1 MINTHLL
8 KGASIVLT
16 NRSMIEKDFWKLV
29 NSCKVNN
36 FSGVPYNYSII
47 DKIFKN
53 NLPKTINYSTQAGGK
68 MNLIIIKKN
77 YFKVQNLKNKTFT
90 NVRCC

>member
-1 MINTHLL
+1 
-8 KGASIVLT
+8 
-16 NRSMIEKDFWKLV
+16 MIEKDFWKLV

-53 NLPKTINYSTQAGGK
+53 NLPKTINYSTQG
-68 MNLIIIKKN
+68 
-77 YFKVQNLKNKTFT
+77 
-90 NVRCC
+90 RR